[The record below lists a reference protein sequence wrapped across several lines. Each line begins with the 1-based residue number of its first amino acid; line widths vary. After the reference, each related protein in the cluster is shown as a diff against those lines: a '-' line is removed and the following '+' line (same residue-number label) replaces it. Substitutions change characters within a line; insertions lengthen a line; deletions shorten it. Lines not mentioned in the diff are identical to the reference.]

1 MSDDYAG
8 LLLDGPGRSLSGQSL
23 SLSLPYTHLEDTYIK
38 MISMYELN
46 ILSHLIIF
54 SVSDDYTELLLDGVS
69 LSALGFSSR
78 RRRYPPSYTP
88 LDTHV
93 HQNRL
98 NVCTKYRVILFFVL

>member
-1 MSDDYAG
+1 MSDHYTE

-38 MISMYELN
+38 MISMYGLN
-46 ILSHLIIF
+46 ILSHQSHLIIF
-54 SVSDDYTELLLDGVS
+54 SVSDDYAELLLDGVS

-88 LDTHV
+88 
-93 HQNRL
+93 
-98 NVCTKYRVILFFVL
+98 

>member
-1 MSDDYAG
+1 MSDDYAE
-8 LLLDGPGRSLSGQSL
+8 LLLDGPGRSLSGQSLSLSL

-38 MISMYELN
+38 MISMSELN
-46 ILSHLIIF
+46 ISSHLIIF

-88 LDTHV
+88 QTPMYIKTV
-93 HQNRL
+93 SMCVL
-98 NVCTKYRVILFFVL
+98 NTG